1 MPDNYRLVDHI
12 GDYLSDKKSD
22 IDTGDLIQFNRTD
35 RRFAINLEYILE
47 ASGVNPSNDLVIRS
61 LSNNIHIIADNSQS
75 NYINLH
81 NTTRVNT
88 LEAYDLSLVYGIYL
102 NNATFWDESD
112 NSGVYGEVLT
122 RGVSGV
128 VWLTAPSFDLQ
139 RYQNVSFGLAEISN
153 IFVHYDASFH
163 QNVNISN
170 NLTVNGDASFYQN
183 VNISNNLIVNGDT
196 RLNRNVTVLGDFII
210 EKKWIRIE

>member
-1 MPDNYRLVDHI
+1 YNIMPDNYRLVDHI
-12 GDYLSDKKSD
+12 GNYLSDKESD
-22 IDTGDLIQFNRTD
+22 KTSGDLIQFNIPD
-35 RRFAINLEYILE
+35 RRFGINLEYILE
-47 ASGVNPSNDLVIRS
+47 SSGVNPSNDLVIRS

-75 NYINLH
+75 SYINLH
-81 NTTRVNT
+81 NTTRVNR

-112 NSGVYGEVLT
+112 NSGSYGEVLT

-153 IFVHYDASFH
+153 QLIVDGDASFNG
-163 QNVNISN
+163 NVEISN
-170 NLTVNGDASFYQN
+170 QLIVNGDASFTNN
-183 VNISNNLIVNGDT
+183 VTIENLTILGNGDNLTISGENIVNFI
-196 RLNRNVTVLGDFII
+196 VTQ
-210 EKKWIRIE
+210 